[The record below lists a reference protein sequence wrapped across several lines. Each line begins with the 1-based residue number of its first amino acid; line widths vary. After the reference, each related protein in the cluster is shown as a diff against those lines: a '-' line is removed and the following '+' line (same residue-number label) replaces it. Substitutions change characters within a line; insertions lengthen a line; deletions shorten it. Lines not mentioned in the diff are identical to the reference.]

1 MSAVVTLAAGVA
13 PVAAAWSSHAWWLRR
28 RLHRARRDPLTGLPT
43 RAEFEKRTTRMLRS
57 RPCAVVVADLDGF
70 KQLNDSCGHAAGDA
84 ALSQA
89 ATCLTTWLH
98 AYEDRGFAARLGG
111 DEFALVL
118 PHGPHSDQLAGGLS
132 LLREWVSQPFLFEG
146 RHVQVGASIGAYL
159 ASAGT
164 FPAHALRRAD
174 EAMYAAKENRSQGG
188 GGVFVTDLHTVVRAT
203 RNGRRAGRAGTH
215 HTSA

>member
-1 MSAVVTLAAGVA
+1 MPLAAGVA
-13 PVAAAWSSHAWWLRR
+13 PMAAAWSSHAWWLRR

-43 RAEFEKRTTRMLRS
+43 RTEFEKRAARMLRA

-84 ALSQA
+84 AICET
-89 ATCLTTWLH
+89 ATHLTAWLT
-98 AYEDRGFAARLGG
+98 AYEDRGLAARLGG

-118 PHGPHSDQLAGGLS
+118 PHGPHPDHLTSGLS
-132 LLREWVSQPFLFEG
+132 LLREGLRQPFRFEG
-146 RHVQVGASIGAYL
+146 QDVQVGASIGAYL
-159 ASAGT
+159 CSAGT

-174 EAMYAAKENRSQGG
+174 EAMYTAKESRSQGG

-203 RNGRRAGRAGTH
+203 WNGRRAGRSGTH